1 MSTSNPDPAPF
12 FRPSKKRKIYRQRN
26 NDDED
31 RDGVGQSISAPAPKA
46 APVAAEQSLDE
57 LIASNSAPIKKEED
71 GDEPKFEEA
80 VDMAEILR
88 LRKQRKK
95 IGGVEFRAESQIR
108 EANQFDGNAN
118 EDAPVK
124 CEERDTEE
132 VPPEGGLSMRR
143 FAPQMGV
150 VGSGIDKH
158 MMAYIESKL
167 GHHSSSSNS
176 PFARNPQVEGSRN
189 ESGQQIKEPQ
199 RAPTTM
205 GQLLEI
211 DLGEE
216 ARVRN
221 AHRTELARRKAAGES
236 IDLEE
241 SAQPPLK
248 PRLGRDG
255 KPWRGRKRRG
265 SDDIQRDA
273 LVDAILHEN
282 RLEIYEPISSSSSKQ
297 TEGLAND
304 DTIAETFRKDWEEAS
319 SHALLQRQQ
328 QMSERAAKEKKKAGQ
343 EKTEEELYMK
353 GPKLG
358 GSRSARAAMREAMLK
373 GKKRPGGRG

>member
-1 MSTSNPDPAPF
+1 MTTPNANPIPL
-12 FRPSKKRKIYRQRN
+12 FRPSKKRKVYRQRN
-26 NDDED
+26 HDDDFET
-31 RDGVGQSISAPAPKA
+31 GIEQSIPAPAPA
-46 APVAAEQSLDE
+46 LTSAEQSLDE
-57 LIASNSAPIKKEED
+57 LISSNSVPIKKEE
-71 GDEPKFEEA
+71 EEEEA
-80 VDMAEILR
+80 GIKDTLDMAEILR
-88 LRKQRKK
+88 LRKQRRK
-95 IGGVEFRAESQIR
+95 IGGVEFRAESKIR
-108 EANQFDGNAN
+108 EENDTDSNG
-118 EDAPVK
+118 DTLVK
-124 CEERDTEE
+124 FEEKDTE
-132 VPPEGGLSMRR
+132 VVQPEGGLSMRR
-143 FAPQMGV
+143 FAPQSGV
-150 VGSGIDKH
+150 VNSGVDKH

-167 GHHSSSSNS
+167 GHNSQSVNS
-176 PFARNPQVEGSRN
+176 PFTHP
-189 ESGQQIKEPQ
+189 ESGTSKNEISTLQSKEPQ

-221 AHRTELARRKAAGES
+221 AHRTEMARRKAAGES

-241 SAQPPLK
+241 FAQNPPSK
-248 PRLGRDG
+248 SRLGRDG

-282 RLEIYEPISSSSSKQ
+282 RLDIYEPVPSSSLLSKEV
-297 TEGLAND
+297 EGPND
-304 DTIAETFRKDWEEAS
+304 EILAETFRKDWEEAS

-328 QMSERAAKEKKKAGQ
+328 QMSEKAAKEKKKGSQ

-373 GKKRPGGRG
+373 GKGVKS

>member
-1 MSTSNPDPAPF
+1 MSTPNPDPVPL

-31 RDGVGQSISAPAPKA
+31 GNGIDQSISAPAPKA
-46 APVAAEQSLDE
+46 APVAADQGLDE
-57 LIASNSAPIKKEED
+57 LIASNSIPIKKEEED
-71 GDEPKFEEA
+71 DKPKFEGTI
-80 VDMAEILR
+80 DMVEILR

-95 IGGVEFRAESQIR
+95 IGGVEFRAETKIR
-108 EANQFDGNAN
+108 EGNQSDANAN
-118 EDAPVK
+118 GDALVK
-124 CEERDTEE
+124 YEEKDAEE
-132 VPPEGGLSMRR
+132 VQPEGGLSMRR
-143 FAPQMGV
+143 FAPQTGV
-150 VGSGIDKH
+150 VGGSVDKH

-167 GHHSSSSNS
+167 GHNSSSSSS
-176 PFARNPQVEGSRN
+176 PFARNTQV
-189 ESGQQIKEPQ
+189 
-199 RAPTTM
+199 
-205 GQLLEI
+205 
-211 DLGEE
+211 EE

-221 AHRTELARRKAAGES
+221 AHRTEIARRKAAGEA

-241 SAQPPLK
+241 SEHPTPK

-282 RLEIYEPISSSSSKQ
+282 RLDIYEPVPSLSSKQ
-297 TEGLAND
+297 EGLAND
-304 DTIAETFRKDWEEAS
+304 DTVAETFRKDWEEAS
-319 SHALLQRQQ
+319 SHATLQRQQ

-373 GKKRPGGRG
+373 GKKR

>member
-1 MSTSNPDPAPF
+1 MSTPNPDPVPL

-31 RDGVGQSISAPAPKA
+31 GNGIDQSISAPAPKA
-46 APVAAEQSLDE
+46 APVAADQSLDE
-57 LIASNSAPIKKEED
+57 LIASNSIPIKKEEED
-71 GDEPKFEEA
+71 DEPKFEGT

-95 IGGVEFRAESQIR
+95 IGGVEFRAETKIR
-108 EANQFDGNAN
+108 EGSQSDANAN
-118 EDAPVK
+118 GDALVK
-124 CEERDTEE
+124 YEEKDAEE
-132 VPPEGGLSMRR
+132 VQPEGGLSMRR

-150 VGSGIDKH
+150 VGSSVDKH

-167 GHHSSSSNS
+167 GHNSSSSSS
-176 PFARNPQVEGSRN
+176 PFAKNTQVEGSKN
-189 ESGQQIKEPQ
+189 EAVQQIKEPQ

-221 AHRTELARRKAAGES
+221 AHRTEIARRKAAGEA

-241 SAQPPLK
+241 SEHPAPK

-282 RLEIYEPISSSSSKQ
+282 RLDIYEPVPSLSSKQ
-297 TEGLAND
+297 AEGLAND
-304 DTIAETFRKDWEEAS
+304 DAVAETFRKDWEEAS
-319 SHALLQRQQ
+319 SHATLQRQQ
-328 QMSERAAKEKKKAGQ
+328 QMSERATKEKKKAGQ

-373 GKKRPGGRG
+373 GKKK

>member
-1 MSTSNPDPAPF
+1 MTTPSTDPIPL

-26 NDDED
+26 NDDNENGV
-31 RDGVGQSISAPAPKA
+31 DGPIPAPASTSMS
-46 APVAAEQSLDE
+46 AEQSLDE
-57 LIASNSAPIKKEED
+57 LIASGSVPIKKEDDDGED
-71 GDEPKFEEA
+71 KKEEIL
-80 VDMAEILR
+80 DMAEILR
-88 LRKQRKK
+88 LRKLRKK
-95 IGGVEFRAESQIR
+95 IGGVEFRAESKIR
-108 EANQFDGNAN
+108 EGNDPN
-118 EDAPVK
+118 GTGDALVK
-124 CEERDTEE
+124 YEEKEAEE
-132 VPPEGGLSMRR
+132 VQPEGGLSMRR

-150 VGSGIDKH
+150 VGSGVDKH
-158 MMAYIESKL
+158 ISHAV
-167 GHHSSSSNS
+167 NS
-176 PFARNPQVEGSRN
+176 PFTNQVESSKN
-189 ESGQQIKEPQ
+189 ENSTHQSKEPQ

-216 ARVRN
+216 ARLRN
-221 AHRTELARRKAAGES
+221 AHRTEIARRKAAGES
-236 IDLEE
+236 VDLEE
-241 SAQPPLK
+241 SAHPPPK

-282 RLEIYEPISSSSSKQ
+282 RLEIYEPVPSKEMNQ
-297 TEGLAND
+297 TAGLAND
-304 DTIAETFRKDWEEAS
+304 DTVAETFRKDWEEAS

-328 QMSERAAKEKKKAGQ
+328 QMSERAAKEKKKGGQ

-373 GKKRPGGRG
+373 GKKR